1 MNCIKR
7 ISITVY
13 LFIQIRKQA
22 IKEFPTL
29 VRASTDTLQRVVSVL
44 IQLLQAND
52 TSEVTQVQN
61 SIMTIYHINPK
72 GKLNEKINIYL
83 FYFNRNNQWNSQ

>member
-1 MNCIKR
+1 MI
-7 ISITVY
+7 
-13 LFIQIRKQA
+13 LFFSIQIRKQA

-29 VRASTDTLQRVVSVL
+29 VRASNDSLQRVIGVL
-44 IQLLQAND
+44 IQLLPAND

-72 GKLNEKINIYL
+72 GK
-83 FYFNRNNQWNSQ
+83 